1 MTRQNV
7 LRRGG
12 ISLVALAVAYV
23 ALKYVL
29 PANLHVSG
37 TETGMWQTPPA
48 IVFKGLIVGSS
59 YGLLGVGL
67 VLIYRSNRIINFAHG
82 DIGAFGA
89 VIFLLLQRD
98 AHIPYWIAMI
108 PALLIAGL
116 IGALAETAVIRRLRK
131 APLVMSVVAT
141 LGVGQF
147 LVLLAAVID
156 SQAGHGNNYP
166 QPAGLPSFKVGQFFV
181 TPAFSALLIFSPLV
195 VAAIA
200 LFLRYSRYG
209 IALRCAADNPDAS
222 RMAGIFAGRMSTLAW
237 ALGGAVAALTA
248 IFTAPTVTLQSLN
261 AFGPSLLEVALAAAV
276 IGRMESLPIT
286 LAAGGAIGV
295 IQSLLIWNYTKAG
308 AYSAILFVLI
318 VGALLLQRQRT
329 GRAEAK
335 GSWAAVQAIPP
346 IPPALREVWAIRNLG
361 RGFGLLALA
370 LLLLL
375 PGHITAASAVKI
387 TTIFALVIVGLSAG
401 IVTGLAGQLS
411 LGQFAIGGVGALAS
425 YEIASRT
432 GDYYLSFL
440 YAGLAAAVVS
450 VLIGLPSLRVKGL
463 LLTVTTLSFALV
475 VPNWLL
481 RQPWTFGSQVTPG
494 SPTIL
499 GQHLTTSKH
508 YYYFAL
514 TMALL
519 SLLIAGNVRRS
530 GIGRLFLAVRDN
542 EDNARA
548 FTIPA
553 AIVKI
558 QGFAVGGFLAGI
570 GGALY
575 AHSLSTVNNDSF
587 SSDISIAVL
596 VMAVIGGLGT
606 LYGPILGA
614 LLVFALPEFV
624 NLGALGLAGT
634 SLGQLFII
642 LYLPGGLGQ
651 LIIPVRDRLV
661 RFVGVR
667 FKVDVAAAYL
677 AESSSGAA
685 VRDAGTSREMPS
697 SARPVGVASQ
707 RQGPILEATGLV
719 RSFGG
724 VRAVRD
730 VSLAVQR
737 GEILGLIGPNGAGK
751 TTTFELL
758 AGFTK
763 PDQGSVLLNGEDVT
777 DLSPEARGQRGLIR
791 SFQDAA
797 LFPTLSVLEC
807 VQLSLERNDAT
818 RFMPQLLGFTGQEKR
833 KEALARELVSWM
845 GLDRYRSA
853 QVQSLSTG
861 TRRITEI
868 ACLVAMTPKILLLD
882 EPCSGV
888 AQRETEALS
897 QLLQQ
902 LKVDLDLTLMIIE
915 HDIPMIMSMSDRII
929 CMADGEIIAQG
940 SPDVVRN
947 DPKVV
952 ESYLGG
958 SLTAIERSDSRP
970 GKPGPEAT
978 TASRKPA
985 LASSSS

>member
-1 MTRQNV
+1 VTRERL
-7 LRRGG
+7 LRRGVM
-12 ISLVALAVAYV
+12 SLVALAVAYV
-23 ALKYVL
+23 VLKYVL
-29 PANLHVSG
+29 PGTLHVSG
-37 TETGMWQTPPA
+37 TETGKWQSPPA

-82 DIGAFGA
+82 NIGAFGA
-89 VIFLLLQRD
+89 VIFLLLQHN
-98 AHIPYWIAMI
+98 AHIPYWIALI
-108 PALLIAGL
+108 PALIIAGL
-116 IGALAETAVIRRLRK
+116 VGAVAEAAVIRRLRK

-147 LVLLAAVID
+147 LVLLTLVID
-156 SQAGHGNNYP
+156 SQAGRGDRFP
-166 QPAGLPSFKVGQFFV
+166 QPAGLPSFRIEQFFV

-195 VAAIA
+195 VAGIA

-209 IALRCAADNPDAS
+209 IALRCAADNPDAA

-237 ALGGAVAALTA
+237 AIGGAVAALTA
-248 IFTAPTVTLQSLN
+248 IFTAPTVPLQSPN

-276 IGRMESLPIT
+276 IARMESLPIT
-286 LAAGGAIGV
+286 LVAGGGIGV
-295 IQSLLIWNYTKAG
+295 IQSLLIWNYTRAG
-308 AYSAILFVLI
+308 SYSAILFVLI

-346 IPPALREVWAIRNLG
+346 IPPALRQIWVIRNLG
-361 RGFGLLALA
+361 RGFGVLALA
-370 LLLLL
+370 ALVLL
-375 PGHITAASAVKI
+375 PGQITSASAVKI

-425 YEIASRT
+425 YEVASRT

-440 YAGLAAAVVS
+440 YAGLAAAITS
-450 VLIGLPSLRVKGL
+450 VLIGLPSLRAKGL
-463 LLTVTTLSFALV
+463 LLTVTTLSFGLV

-494 SPTIL
+494 SPTVF
-499 GQHLTTSKH
+499 GQHLTTSKT
-508 YYYFAL
+508 YYFFAL
-514 TMALL
+514 GMCLL
-519 SLLIAGNVRRS
+519 CLLVARNVRKG
-530 GIGRLFLAVRDN
+530 GIGRKFLAVRDN

-553 AIVKI
+553 AVVKI
-558 QGFAVGGFLAGI
+558 QGFALGGFLAGI
-570 GGALY
+570 GGAVY

-624 NLGALGLAGT
+624 HLGALGLAGT

-651 LIIPVRDRLV
+651 LIAPVRDRAV
-661 RFVGVR
+661 RFVGARVGI
-667 FKVDVAAAYL
+667 DVAAAYL
-677 AESSSGAA
+677 EDSSSGAA
-685 VRDAGTSREMPS
+685 VREAATSRQMPS
-697 SARPVGVASQ
+697 SVRPVGVASK
-707 RQGPILEATGLV
+707 RHGPILEATGLV
-719 RSFGG
+719 KSFGG

-730 VSLAVQR
+730 ISLAVQQ

-758 AGFTK
+758 TGFTK
-763 PDQGSVLLNGEDVT
+763 ADAGSVKLHGDDVT
-777 DLSPEARGQRGLIR
+777 GFGPEARGQRGLIR

-818 RFMPQLLGFTGQEKR
+818 KFLPQLLGFTGQERR
-833 KEALARELVSWM
+833 KDSLARELIDWM

-853 QVQSLSTG
+853 TVQSLSTG

-868 ACLVAMTPKILLLD
+868 ACLIAMTPKILLLD

-897 QLLQQ
+897 ELLQT

-929 CMADGEIIAQG
+929 CMADGEIIAEG
-940 SPDVVRN
+940 RPDVVRN

-958 SLTAIERSDSRP
+958 SLAAIERSDQRP
-970 GKPGPEAT
+970 PASGAVATHPELVESA
-978 TASRKPA
+978 P
-985 LASSSS
+985 